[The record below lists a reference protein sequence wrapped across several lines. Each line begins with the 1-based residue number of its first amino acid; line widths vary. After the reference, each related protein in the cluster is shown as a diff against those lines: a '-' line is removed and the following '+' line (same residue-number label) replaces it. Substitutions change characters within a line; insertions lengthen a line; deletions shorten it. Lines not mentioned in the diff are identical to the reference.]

1 MQVDELGTA
10 AMNPTMDSALE
21 YPFTGDI
28 PGGGWCENYALV
40 ANDPTA
46 GINLCLYLGRQPF
59 DISVW
64 HEILL
69 LSLPDGRVLVWKS
82 ASRGGTDDGG
92 GGAMAAFRCV
102 DPGRRWTVALDG
114 LTWES
119 TAEALREGPFHD
131 GPWTRT
137 TLELTFEAAM
147 PPWMLRGND
156 LEHAQEHLHYEQLG
170 RMSGTVQVGGESW
183 EFSGTGHRDHSRGP
197 RDFRAIRDHAWVNCL
212 FPSGRAFALYKMRLA
227 DGGVSGA
234 QPGSVAVACVYDGT
248 TLRSATVTSMPL
260 LAESD
265 DHDRYQL
272 VLDVDGT
279 PARIDAEIQR
289 PVGTVS
295 YVTPNHMTIGASS
308 DPEACMVVQERGT
321 RFTWDGEV
329 GYGHTQ
335 RSTHVSPTGKR
346 TV

>member
-1 MQVDELGTA
+1 MSVGELGTPVMEA
-10 AMNPTMDSALE
+10 SLE
-21 YPFTGDI
+21 YPFAGEN

-82 ASRGGTDDGG
+82 AGRGGTGDGG
-92 GGAMAAFRCV
+92 GGAMATFRCV
-102 DPGRRWTVALDG
+102 DPGRRWTVTLDG
-114 LTWES
+114 LTWAS
-119 TAEALREGPFHD
+119 TAEALRNGPFHD

-137 TLELTFEAAM
+137 TIELTFEAAM
-147 PPWMLRGND
+147 PAWVLRGDD

-170 RMSGTVQVGGESW
+170 RVTGTVTVGSEGEGGQSW
-183 EFSGTGHRDHSRGP
+183 TFDGTGHRDHSRGP

-227 DGGVSGA
+227 DGS
-234 QPGSVAVACVYDGT
+234 GSVAVACVYDGA
-248 TLRSATVTSMPL
+248 TLRPATVAAMPL
-260 LAESD
+260 LAEARGD
-265 DHDRYQL
+265 TDHDRYQL

-279 PARIDAEIQR
+279 PARIDAEIRR

-295 YVTPNHMTIGASS
+295 YVTPNHMTIGACS
-308 DPEACMVVQERGT
+308 DQRACMVVQERGT

-335 RSTHVSPTGKR
+335 RSTQVRNQGRGHA
-346 TV
+346 

>member
-1 MQVDELGTA
+1 MQVGELSTFS
-10 AMNPTMDSALE
+10 MDAGLE
-21 YPFTGDI
+21 HPFAGEN

-40 ANDPTA
+40 ANDPTT

-69 LSLPDGRVLVWKS
+69 LSLPDGRVMVWKS
-82 ASRGGTDDGG
+82 AGRSGIADGG
-92 GGAMAAFRCV
+92 GGAMAAFRCL
-102 DPGRRWTVALDG
+102 DPGRAWQVTLEG
-114 LTWES
+114 LTWET
-119 TAEALREGPFHD
+119 TAEALRNGPFHD

-137 TLELTFEAAM
+137 GIELSFEAAM
-147 PPWMLRGND
+147 PPWMLRGDD

-170 RMSGTVQVGGESW
+170 RVGGTVRVGEQTW
-183 EFSGTGHRDHSRGP
+183 DFDGTGHRDHSRGP

-212 FPSGRAFALYKMRLA
+212 FPGGRAFALYKMRLA
-227 DGGVSGA
+227 DGS
-234 QPGSVAVACVYDGT
+234 GSVAVACVYDGAA
-248 TLRSATVTSMPL
+248 LRPATVTSMPL
-260 LAESD
+260 LAESS

-272 VLDVDGT
+272 VLDLDGRIE
-279 PARIDAEIQR
+279 RIDAEIQR

-308 DPEACMVVQERGT
+308 DPQACMVVQERGT
-321 RFTWDGEV
+321 RFTWDGEI

-335 RSTHVSPTGKR
+335 RSTQVQH
-346 TV
+346 